1 VRGQKESAQCNETV
15 DAARIEANESKR
27 RPHLDK
33 GKGPA
38 VDLDDSLSC
47 LAVADRHLLRRQNN
61 ARDKYSEAYDGMESA
76 NLTAFFFL
84 PKH

>member
-1 VRGQKESAQCNETV
+1 MEGAQCNETV
-15 DAARIEANESKR
+15 DVAEIETKESQR

-61 ARDKYSEAYDGMESA
+61 ARNK
-76 NLTAFFFL
+76 
-84 PKH
+84 